1 MTAGKKILMIAGEA
15 SGDLHGAGLI
25 KALLQQNAA
34 LEIFGIGGD
43 RMKAAGM
50 TLHYHVS
57 DVAFMGFT
65 EVIKHLGDIKKVFD
79 HLVEV
84 ARRQSPDLVVLI
96 DYPGF
101 NLRLGKK
108 LKSLGFPIF
117 YYIAPQV
124 WAWHVSRAKRM
135 AAFVDRMAVIFPFE
149 VEFFA
154 AYGID
159 ARFVGHPLL
168 DGLKIEHSKDEFC
181 RRTGLSPTQPI
192 LALFPGSRKQEI
204 EKLLPILMQTVD
216 RLVER
221 HPNLQIAVSRAETIE
236 QSLVEPFLQNRQ
248 IRLVHGY
255 NYELMAYATAAIVK
269 SGTSTLET
277 ACFETPFCI
286 IYKVSPMSY
295 FIGRQVVQIPFIGLV
310 NIVAKEEIARE
321 FIQERANPEA
331 LAPEIERCLFDES
344 YRQRMIASLTKI
356 RGLLGGSGA
365 AVRTAQMILEM
376 IE

>member
-1 MTAGKKILMIAGEA
+1 MSSPKKIMMIAGEA

-25 KALLQQNAA
+25 QALLQRDAS

-43 RMKAAGM
+43 RMQAAGM
-50 TLHYHVS
+50 TLRCHVR

-79 HLVEV
+79 DLVSA
-84 ARRQSPDLVVLI
+84 ARRRQPDLVVLI

-108 LKSLGFPIF
+108 LKALGFPIF

-124 WAWHVSRAKRM
+124 WAWHASRAKKM

-149 VEFFA
+149 VDFFA

-159 ARFVGHPLL
+159 ARLVGHPLL
-168 DGLKIEHSKDEFC
+168 DGLRVDLSKEEFC
-181 RRTGLSPTQPI
+181 RRTGLSPNQPI

-204 EKLLPILMQTVD
+204 EKLLPVLMQTVD
-216 RLVER
+216 LLLER
-221 HPNLQIAVSRAETIE
+221 HPTMQIAVSRAETIQ
-236 QSLVEPFLQNRQ
+236 QSIMEPFLQNRQ
-248 IRLVHGY
+248 IRLVHGCS
-255 NYELMAYATAAIVK
+255 YELMAYATAAIVK

-286 IYKVSPMSY
+286 IYKVSPLSY
-295 FIGRQVVQIPFIGLV
+295 FIGRCVVRIPFIGLV
-310 NIVAKEEIARE
+310 NIVAKKEIAHE
-321 FIQERANPEA
+321 FIQDEASPEA
-331 LAPEIERCLFDES
+331 LVPEIERCLFDEP
-344 YRQRMIASLTKI
+344 YRRRMIASLAKI
-356 RGLLGGSGA
+356 KGLLGGSGA
-365 AVRTAQMILEM
+365 AARTAQMILE
-376 IE
+376 II